1 MSLVTKVL
9 CFTQYAPNFLIAISP
24 YFLSFPNFSVKPRD
38 SVDFGEEFEVAYTN
52 NLKHEAFQE
61 F

>member
-1 MSLVTKVL
+1 M
-9 CFTQYAPNFLIAISP
+9 NEWSP
-24 YFLSFPNFSVKPRD
+24 YFWSFPNFSVKPRD

-52 NLKHEAFQE
+52 NLKHEASQE